1 MLITLRTQELH
12 KQYKLLHDDL
22 VMAAGLQAKL
32 IPPMEFKHHTLS
44 VASVF
49 MPMEKIGGDYFDYYI
64 HEDGS
69 ITFLLC
75 DVLGHGIAAA
85 LIASMLKVNFWRLLR
100 K

>member
-1 MLITLRTQELH
+1 MLVTLRTQELH

-22 VMAAGLQAKL
+22 VMAAGLQSKL
-32 IPPMEFKHHTLS
+32 NPPMEFKHKTLS

-69 ITFLLC
+69 ISFCYVMFSVMELLQPSSQVC
-75 DVLGHGIAAA
+75 
-85 LIASMLKVNFWRLLR
+85 
-100 K
+100 